1 MKAEIISVGTEL
13 LLGQLVDTNS
23 VWLSQQLSIL
33 GINSHFKTTVGD
45 NPNNIEQAFTIATQ
59 RADVVIVT
67 GGLGPT
73 QDDITKEILAK
84 TLKLDLVYDEA
95 LAKMIEDKF
104 AARNTEMSPNNYRQA
119 YYPKGAL
126 VLDHYPGT
134 APGLY
139 LNHND
144 KHYFLLPGVPYEMK
158 SIFEQSVIKKLRE
171 FFTIE
176 EQIYTEVIKLWGLPE
191 SDIAEKLSQVDITLA
206 ELGNPKLSY
215 LASGING
222 ISVRLSAKAEN
233 KEKALELIEPYKV
246 EVQDTLKPYIFG
258 YNAETMEE
266 CVLSLCNKQN
276 LKLACVEWFTAGM
289 MSSRLMAYGKTL
301 EVFKGGKVKRGSFK
315 QEALTEVQTELGSD
329 VVLAVTEHPSEKTTV
344 WECQLHVL
352 LHDQYFSKMIQI
364 PRHQKEE
371 AMAFAV
377 INCFN
382 FLKNQLQTVEK

>member
-45 NPNNIEQAFTIATQ
+45 NPNNLEQVFKIAAT
-59 RADVVIVT
+59 RADIIIVT

-84 TLKLDLVYDEA
+84 TLGLDLVYDEA

-104 AARNTEMSPNNYRQA
+104 AARNVDMSANNYRQA
-119 YYPKGAL
+119 YYPNGAKIL
-126 VLDHYPGT
+126 EHYPGT
-134 APGLY
+134 APGLH
-139 LNHND
+139 LHHD
-144 KHYFLLPGVPYEMK
+144 GIHYFLLPGVPYEMK
-158 SIFEQSVIKKLRE
+158 SMFEQSVVKKLRE

-176 EQIYTEVIKLWGLPE
+176 EQIYTEIIKLWGIPE
-191 SDIAEKLSQVDITLA
+191 SNIAEKLSQLDLTLA

-233 KEKALELIEPYKV
+233 KEKALELIEPYKI
-246 EVQDTLKPYIFG
+246 EVQDLLRPYIFG
-258 YNAETMEE
+258 YNSDTMEE
-266 CVLSLCNKQN
+266 CILSLCHKQD
-276 LKLACVEWFTAGM
+276 LKLACVEWFTAGL

-315 QEALTEVQTELGSD
+315 QEALAQAQAELGCD
-329 VVLAVTEHPSEKTTV
+329 IVLAVTEHPSEKTTV

>member
-45 NPNNIEQAFTIATQ
+45 NPNNLEQVFKIAAT
-59 RADVVIVT
+59 RADVIIVT

-84 TLKLDLVYDEA
+84 TLGLDLVYDEA

-104 AARNTEMSPNNYRQA
+104 AARNFDMSANNYRQA
-119 YYPKGAL
+119 YYPNGAKIL
-126 VLDHYPGT
+126 EHYPGT
-134 APGLY
+134 APGLH
-139 LNHND
+139 LHHEGI
-144 KHYFLLPGVPYEMK
+144 HYFLLPGVPYEMK
-158 SIFEQSVIKKLRE
+158 SMFEQSVVKKLRE

-176 EQIYTEVIKLWGLPE
+176 EQIYTEIIKLWGIPE
-191 SDIAEKLSQVDITLA
+191 SNIAEKLSQLDLTLA

-233 KEKALELIEPYKV
+233 KEKALELIEPYKI
-246 EVQDTLKPYIFG
+246 EVQDLLRPYIFG
-258 YNAETMEE
+258 YNSDTMEE
-266 CVLSLCNKQN
+266 CILSLCDKQD
-276 LKLACVEWFTAGM
+276 LKLACVEWFTAGL

-301 EVFKGGKVKRGSFK
+301 EVFKGGKVKRRSFK
-315 QEALTEVQTELGSD
+315 QEALAQAQAELGCD
-329 VVLAVTEHPSEKTTV
+329 IVLAVTEHPSEKTTV

>member
-45 NPNNIEQAFTIATQ
+45 NPNNLEQVFKIAAT
-59 RADVVIVT
+59 RADIIIVT

-84 TLKLDLVYDEA
+84 TLGLDLVYDEA

-104 AARNTEMSPNNYRQA
+104 AARNVDMSANNYRQA
-119 YYPKGAL
+119 YYPNGAKIL
-126 VLDHYPGT
+126 EHYPGT
-134 APGLY
+134 APGLH
-139 LNHND
+139 LHHEGI
-144 KHYFLLPGVPYEMK
+144 HYFLLPGVPYEMK
-158 SIFEQSVIKKLRE
+158 SMFEQSVVKKLRE

-176 EQIYTEVIKLWGLPE
+176 EQIYTEIIKLWGIPE
-191 SDIAEKLSQVDITLA
+191 SNIAEKLSQLDLTLA

-233 KEKALELIEPYKV
+233 KEKALELIEPYKI
-246 EVQDTLKPYIFG
+246 EVQDLLRPYIFG
-258 YNAETMEE
+258 YNSDTMEE
-266 CVLSLCNKQN
+266 CILSLCHKQD
-276 LKLACVEWFTAGM
+276 LKLACVEWFTAGL

-315 QEALTEVQTELGSD
+315 QEALAQAQAELGCD
-329 VVLAVTEHPSEKTTV
+329 IVLAVTEHPSEKTTV